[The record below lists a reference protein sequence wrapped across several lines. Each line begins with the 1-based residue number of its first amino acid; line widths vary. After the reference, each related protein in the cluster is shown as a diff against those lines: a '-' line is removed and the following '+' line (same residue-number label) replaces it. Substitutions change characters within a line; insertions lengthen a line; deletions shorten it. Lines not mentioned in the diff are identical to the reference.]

1 MRKLLSLALSL
12 LFLTVATEAAQAPT
26 ITITFSCSPGGAAC
40 TEFLRLV
47 SNGLGYQGVNT
58 NPARMAF
65 VQSETLKR
73 LYRIGKEQAR
83 QEGINAASVSAE
95 NTFNSSYPEP

>member
-1 MRKLLSLALSL
+1 MRKALSLALSL

-47 SNGLGYQGVNT
+47 SDGLGYQSGS
-58 NPARMAF
+58 RMTF
-65 VQSETLKR
+65 VQNQTLKR
-73 LYRIGKEQAR
+73 LYQIAREQKK
-83 QEGINAASVSAE
+83 QEDSKTAAASAE
-95 NTFNSSYPEP
+95 NTFNSSYPGEPPQ